1 MPTIRRLA
9 AVATGA
15 ALAAGAGIA
24 GAPAAAAHD
33 HPEPTGTTPLA
44 EVLLADGDEFDRNPF
59 DYDIVTQAVLAVLAE
74 KPDSAVG
81 VLTQGDVAATAFV
94 PNDRAFRLLV
104 RDLTHENLR
113 KEADVFAAVAGL
125 GIDTVETVLLYHV
138 VPGATIDSDAA
149 LAADGAHLPTALE
162 IDGTAQV
169 IGVDVRGRSHVIR
182 LVDNDTDDR
191 DPRVVQFDLNEGNA
205 QIAHGIDRVLRPVD
219 L

>member
-1 MPTIRRLA
+1 MSTIRRLA
-9 AVATGA
+9 AVAAGA
-15 ALAAGAGIA
+15 ALAAGTALMGT
-24 GAPAAAAHD
+24 PAAAAD
-33 HPEPTGTTPLA
+33 DTPTGTTPLA
-44 EVLLADGDEFDRNPF
+44 EVLLADGDDFDRNPF

-74 KPDSAVG
+74 KPESPVG
-81 VLTQGDVAATAFV
+81 VLTQGDVAVTAFV

-113 KEADVFAAVAGL
+113 KESDVFAAVAGL

-162 IDGTAQV
+162 VDGVAQA

-182 LVDNDTDDR
+182 LVDLDTDDR
-191 DPRVVQFDLNEGNA
+191 DPRVVQFDINEGNV
-205 QIAHGIDRVLRPVD
+205 QIAHGINRVLRPVD

>member
-1 MPTIRRLA
+1 MTTIRRLA
-9 AVATGA
+9 AVAAGA
-15 ALAAGAGIA
+15 ALATGAA
-24 GAPAAAAHD
+24 VAVAPAAAAD
-33 HPEPTGTTPLA
+33 DQEEPTGTTPLA
-44 EVLLADGDEFDRNPF
+44 EVLLADGDDFDHDSA

-74 KPDSAVG
+74 KPDSPVG
-81 VLTQGDVAATAFV
+81 VLTQGEVAATAFV

-104 RDLTHENLR
+104 RDLTHENIR
-113 KEADVFAAVAGL
+113 QEADVFAAVAGL

-138 VPGATIDSDAA
+138 VPGATIDSEAA

-162 IDGTAQV
+162 VDGTAQV

-191 DPRVVQFDLNEGNA
+191 DPRVVQFDLNEGNV
-205 QIAHGIDRVLRPVD
+205 QIAHGINRVLRPVD